1 MPSWKKEKGKKK
13 KVGGGTC
20 LPTLLLNLWVK
31 NPCKS
36 NAMKKCDENE
46 INVLLYIWGFGR
58 IPLSFE
64 HIKWKDPQHP
74 EGCE

>member
-1 MPSWKKEKGKKK
+1 
-13 KVGGGTC
+13 
-20 LPTLLLNLWVK
+20 
-31 NPCKS
+31 
-36 NAMKKCDENE
+36 MKKCDENE

-74 EGCE
+74 EGCEKLFLLTGLPEIFKHLLSTRFQD